1 MRKAGAKDY
10 KSYLKKILKMC
21 NNKLVSLEVFADEY
35 KEMKIQVIK
44 LMLGKKCLCKSAC
57 S

>member
-10 KSYLKKILKMC
+10 KSYSKKILKMC
-21 NNKLVSLEVFADEY
+21 NNKLVSFEVFADEY

-44 LMLGKKCLCKSAC
+44 LMLGKK
-57 S
+57 